1 MSTGRIFRNALP
13 LANVVASGVA
23 TGVIDRGATLEDYQL
38 RLAGTALTKAMLSL
52 IRIRAN
58 TKTIVE
64 ATGSQLDKVLNYRGH
79 TADAAYLNVP
89 FYDRSGQTEFDRM
102 VGALDTTQGI
112 ESLTSEITI
121 AGATAPIMD
130 AVLIESAAQKNAA
143 GEVAPFAPVIAKLL
157 RVNYN
162 AAAGGKISIPLPF
175 GPANGALVKRI
186 HIENTN
192 VTGVTVK
199 ENSVVI
205 HESLK
210 LRNEFTQKQ
219 FGRTPQ
225 ANLYTVDFVL
235 DGNMRKAWDT
245 RNARTVELILDLSAA
260 DNGFILLEV
269 LDTLGNL

>member
-1 MSTGRIFRNALP
+1 MSTGRIIRNALP
-13 LANVVASGVA
+13 LSNVVASGVA
-23 TGVIDRGATLEDYQL
+23 TGIIDRGATLEDYNL
-38 RLAGTALTKAMLSL
+38 KLGGTALTKAMLSL

-58 TKTIVE
+58 TKTIIE

-89 FYDRSGQTEFDRM
+89 FFDRSGATEFDRM
-102 VGALDTTQGI
+102 VGCLDTTQGI

-121 AGATAPIMD
+121 AGATAPTLEPLL
-130 AVLIESAAQKNAA
+130 VESAAQKTAS
-143 GEVAPFAPVIAKLL
+143 GEVASFAPVIAKLL
-157 RVNYN
+157 RLNYN
-162 AAAGGKISIPLPF
+162 AAAGGKISIPLPL
-175 GPANGALVKRI
+175 GPANGAVIKRI
-186 HIENTN
+186 HIENSN

-199 ENSVVI
+199 ENSVVV

-210 LRNEFTQKQ
+210 LRNEFIQKQ

-225 ANLYTVDFVL
+225 AGLYTVDFVL
-235 DGNMRKAWDT
+235 DGNMRKGWDT